1 MRRGARIDVTNL
13 SRCHGSDLILK
24 IKEQCK
30 NFICLVKR
38 IKLAV
43 KQIKTCTYSLSAIL
57 GYDSVA
63 AGIPEIEVRSATY
76 VFLRMGVGVVEEI
89 W

>member
-1 MRRGARIDVTNL
+1 M
-13 SRCHGSDLILK
+13 
-24 IKEQCK
+24 
-30 NFICLVKR
+30 
-38 IKLAV
+38 